1 LWRGKAPPLSLSKLK
16 IMTIAAKKVG
26 REDYMGRAW
35 YSIFIDGK
43 VVMKNGIIEKWHA
56 LSVEHAIACYKQ
68 FN

>member
-1 LWRGKAPPLSLSKLK
+1 
-16 IMTIAAKKVG
+16 MTIAAKKVG